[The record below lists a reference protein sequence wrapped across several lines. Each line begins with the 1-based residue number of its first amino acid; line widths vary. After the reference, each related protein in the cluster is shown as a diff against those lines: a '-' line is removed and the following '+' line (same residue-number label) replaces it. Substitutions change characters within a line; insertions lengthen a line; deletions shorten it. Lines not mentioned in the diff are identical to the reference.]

1 MVRHAPIHRRS
12 DHSDIA
18 ICCGR
23 NVRGSSLSTSVVPLS
38 NQVHH
43 FESQTIQRIQNVF
56 GRTLRVKHITIHHIV
71 AGCCFRIGMGDNPLP
86 ARINSGIDYIKR
98 CECITI
104 LGGVAGRGKGAT
116 GGSVG
121 DRAHPNLARATA
133 YYRRWPTSR
142 PCLLAFRFT
151 AATVL
156 LIDLAIVVTGVFLR
170 KWLFNSRK
178 SSFVG
183 GLNRSTQH
191 FILKRKDGVY
201 NGSKISSRFHRGGE
215 NGIMGP
221 LAAWGVLKGDWTS
234 IW

>member
-1 MVRHAPIHRRS
+1 MDGRRIRDPQERLGSSQKPTRSIIGPDRLRRS
-12 DHSDIA
+12 IRGKICFIWRFLARRTDFSHDFSDA
-18 ICCGR
+18 HR
-23 NVRGSSLSTSVVPLS
+23 EHERVHREHERVSLEDKLPA
-38 NQVHH
+38 
-43 FESQTIQRIQNVF
+43 RPAP
-56 GRTLRVKHITIHHIV
+56 LRVKHITIHNIV
-71 AGCCFRIGMGDNPLP
+71 AGCCFHIGKGDNPLP
-86 ARINSGIDYIKR
+86 ARINSGIDYMKR

-178 SSFVG
+178 SSFV
-183 GLNRSTQH
+183 R
-191 FILKRKDGVY
+191 
-201 NGSKISSRFHRGGE
+201 
-215 NGIMGP
+215 
-221 LAAWGVLKGDWTS
+221 
-234 IW
+234 

>member
-1 MVRHAPIHRRS
+1 MPGVGSWAAVLLKTPGGTVRLPFNTLRKCGHPHRRPS
-12 DHSDIA
+12 ATNGPEQLQQILPA
-18 ICCGR
+18 R
-23 NVRGSSLSTSVVPLS
+23 PAP
-38 NQVHH
+38 
-43 FESQTIQRIQNVF
+43 
-56 GRTLRVKHITIHHIV
+56 LRVKHITIHHIV
-71 AGCCFRIGMGDNPLP
+71 AGCCFRIGKGDNPLP
-86 ARINSGIDYIKR
+86 ARINSGIDYMKR

-170 KWLFNSRK
+170 EWLFNSRK
-178 SSFVG
+178 SSFVHLRTGRPSDRRSVLAFRFTAATVRFIDFATVVAG
-183 GLNRSTQH
+183 GFCR
-191 FILKRKDGVY
+191 
-201 NGSKISSRFHRGGE
+201 
-215 NGIMGP
+215 
-221 LAAWGVLKGDWTS
+221 A
-234 IW
+234 

>member
-1 MVRHAPIHRRS
+1 M
-12 DHSDIA
+12 
-18 ICCGR
+18 
-23 NVRGSSLSTSVVPLS
+23 
-38 NQVHH
+38 
-43 FESQTIQRIQNVF
+43 
-56 GRTLRVKHITIHHIV
+56 
-71 AGCCFRIGMGDNPLP
+71 P
-86 ARINSGIDYIKR
+86 ARINSGIDYMKR

-156 LIDLAIVVTGVFLR
+156 LIDLAIVVTGAFLR

-178 SSFVG
+178 SSFVHLRTG
-183 GLNRSTQH
+183 TLLLAGAGF
-191 FILKRKDGVY
+191 FI
-201 NGSKISSRFHRGGE
+201 IWH
-215 NGIMGP
+215 
-221 LAAWGVLKGDWTS
+221 VLEMCLRA
-234 IW
+234 